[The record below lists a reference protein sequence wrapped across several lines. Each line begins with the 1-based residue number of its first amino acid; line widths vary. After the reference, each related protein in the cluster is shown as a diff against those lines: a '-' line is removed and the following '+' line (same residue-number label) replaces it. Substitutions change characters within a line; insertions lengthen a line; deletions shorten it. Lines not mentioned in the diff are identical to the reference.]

1 MNRQAYPSDLSDTEW
16 QLLEPLLPA
25 PKPGG
30 RPVKYPRREVVNAIM
45 YVLRSGCAWRMLPHD
60 LPPWRTAFHYF
71 RTWRGRNLGRG
82 SIKPCARGYEKP
94 MDDRLLPVSAAII
107 DSQSVKTTEKGGLV
121 VPQDDA
127 GKRSGD
133 GPQAAYHRG
142 HHRTAR
148 WQSWSTPLT
157 IQDRDGA

>member
-16 QLLEPLLPA
+16 RLLEPLLPA

-45 YVLRSGCAWRMLPHD
+45 YVLRSGCPWRMLPHD

-71 RTWRGRNLGRG
+71 RTWRKDGTWEKVHQVLRERVRTADGRQT
-82 SIKPCARGYEKP
+82 SP
-94 MDDRLLPVSAAII
+94 SAAII

-121 VPQDDA
+121 A
-127 GKRSGD
+127 MMLARRSTVESD
-133 GPQAAYHRG
+133 I
-142 HHRTAR
+142 
-148 WQSWSTPLT
+148 SL
-157 IQDRDGA
+157 